1 MPRTIRAIL
10 IVLMA
15 TGCATHKPASL
26 NMPDHQIE
34 ENIYRYQ
41 YAMVSPVQQTSME
54 YRDENLFCRLLPQ
67 ELVIGLD
74 IINLRQEPIS
84 IDWNQVRV
92 IDPDGNAHSVVQN
105 MVILRDMHRTRL
117 PTTIMPQGVL
127 NETVAPSDYA
137 YLGFTGWQQ
146 RPIFPKTEDALNLKG
161 AKVGVSLPVKF
172 QNRVTNYLFEFVVTD
187 VTKGILI
194 R

>member
-1 MPRTIRAIL
+1 MPRIICAVL
-10 IVLMA
+10 IVLLA
-15 TGCATHKPASL
+15 TGCATRKPASL
-26 NMPDHQIE
+26 NTPDHQIE
-34 ENIYRYQ
+34 EIIYRYQ
-41 YAMVSPVQQTSME
+41 YAMTSPVQQASME
-54 YRDENLFCRLLPQ
+54 YRDDNLFCRLLPQ

-74 IINLRQEPIS
+74 IINLQEETIT

-92 IDPDGNAHSVVQN
+92 IDPEGNAHPVVQN
-105 MVILRDMHRTRL
+105 MVILRDMHRTRI

-161 AKVGVSLPVKF
+161 AKVGVYLPVKI
-172 QNRVTNYLFEFVVTD
+172 QNRVTNYLFEIVVTN
-187 VTKGILI
+187 VTKGIMI